1 MDNVIEFS
9 HTENKILS
17 DKEKKFVHGIISG
30 LGKKQAALEAGYA
43 ETSAHVQA
51 SRLLKKDKILRA
63 VSRARSLQMQQTVH
77 TLDKEIDK
85 LDRLYEAACTKKQ
98 LGAAVQAARLK
109 AQLLGYLVEKKEV
122 KHSQFD
128 TMSEDDLIDYLD
140 KLKANYGG
148 WMMRPAALRRQV
160 EAGGR
165 VLESL
170 RLSHPSSSIIHHPS
184 ATDLHPRRRSAE
196 EGGGGRRS
204 FIIIMSTLF
213 NFCI

>member
-170 RLSHPSSSIIHHPS
+170 RLSHPSSSISHRPPPS
-184 ATDLHPRRRSAE
+184 E
-196 EGGGGRRS
+196 EECGGGRRREEELYYYYVNL
-204 FIIIMSTLF
+204 I
-213 NFCI
+213 

>member
-30 LGKKQAALEAGYA
+30 LGKRQAALEAGYA

-51 SRLLKKDKILRA
+51 SRLLKKDKITRA

-77 TLDKEIDK
+77 TLDKEINK

-128 TMSEDDLIDYLD
+128 TMSEDDLIEYLD

-148 WMMRPAALRRQV
+148 
-160 EAGGR
+160 
-165 VLESL
+165 
-170 RLSHPSSSIIHHPS
+170 
-184 ATDLHPRRRSAE
+184 
-196 EGGGGRRS
+196 
-204 FIIIMSTLF
+204 
-213 NFCI
+213 